1 MTGQISQKELT
12 VPNCNHMETANAVC
26 THLSSIGKNLKS
38 LDRLSVP
45 VFLPAAEPRYIQ
57 PWDVVRIINKLNT
70 RKAGGPDMI
79 SARFIKTFSYELA
92 EPLSCIINASYRAL
106 EVPSEWKLAHVV
118 TITKDPKL
126 PATLDNIRPIA
137 LTDLFAK
144 NAEHFVARDTLKEMN
159 TMLDPM
165 QFGNQRK
172 VSISHCLISL
182 MDSLYRHA
190 EIPSTVSSILFTDFS
205 KAFDLV
211 DHTIAVFRLINMNVS
226 PTNVAWIAD
235 FLSNR
240 HYQVKY
246 RGHLSDSCIVKGPKL
261 APSFFVQ

>member
-1 MTGQISQKELT
+1 MTCQISQKELA
-12 VPNCNHMETANAVC
+12 VPNCNNHMETANAVC

-38 LDRLSVP
+38 LDRLSLP

-106 EVPSEWKLAHVV
+106 EVPSEWKRAHVV

-144 NAEHFVARDTLKEMN
+144 IAEHFVARDTLK
-159 TMLDPM
+159 
-165 QFGNQRK
+165 K
-172 VSISHCLISL
+172 
-182 MDSLYRHA
+182 
-190 EIPSTVSSILFTDFS
+190 
-205 KAFDLV
+205 
-211 DHTIAVFRLINMNVS
+211 
-226 PTNVAWIAD
+226 
-235 FLSNR
+235 
-240 HYQVKY
+240 
-246 RGHLSDSCIVKGPKL
+246 
-261 APSFFVQ
+261 